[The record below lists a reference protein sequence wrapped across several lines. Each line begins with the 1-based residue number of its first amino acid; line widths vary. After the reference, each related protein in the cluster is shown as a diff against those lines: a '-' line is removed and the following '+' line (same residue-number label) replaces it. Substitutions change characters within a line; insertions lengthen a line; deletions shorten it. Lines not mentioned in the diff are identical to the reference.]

1 MFEAV
6 VAERAWDTAITFPDG
21 ESFSFQELNEISNQ
35 FARYLQ
41 DQNVKQGDVVCAPGI
56 KILTSYAL
64 VLGCLKIGAIYS
76 FYDPDGPRER
86 REKILGKCDPKV
98 IFVASIETQFGSSE
112 QQNRRKILYPNS
124 TEKLLGTIGALSD
137 QSLGDTDHVTGE
149 NGAYIM
155 YTSGSTGTP
164 KGVLISH
171 QNLLNFVAWTGE
183 TFGISPEDRISNV
196 NPLYFDNSVFDVY
209 ASFFHGATLLPFD
222 KEVTNKPHELI
233 ESIDNLKC
241 TVWFSVP
248 SLLIFMSTMKVFTS
262 NNFRTIRKVI
272 FGGEGY
278 PKAKL
283 KPIFD
288 LYNRDA
294 SFFNVYGPTEGTCI
308 CSAYKIKEADFDDM
322 KGLITLGEIARNFD
336 YLLLD
341 PEGEVVHSD
350 GEGELCLLGPGL
362 AKGYYNDLE
371 RTQEVFVQNPSHD
384 KYQEYIY
391 KTGDIVR
398 RDTDTGFLFFVS
410 RTDYQIK
417 HMGYRIELGEIEA
430 MANTLD
436 YVSEAAAIHG
446 VENSLSKIF
455 LIVASNKGQDAPRI
469 KMDLRN
475 LLPDYMIPAKIF
487 ILDRL
492 PKNANGKIDR
502 PGLVKEYFD

>member
-98 IFVASIETQFGSSE
+98 IFVASIENQFGSSE
-112 QQNRRKILYPNS
+112 QKNRRKILYPSS

-196 NPLYFDNSVFDVY
+196 NPLYFDNSVF
-209 ASFFHGATLLPFD
+209 AML
-222 KEVTNKPHELI
+222 
-233 ESIDNLKC
+233 
-241 TVWFSVP
+241 
-248 SLLIFMSTMKVFTS
+248 
-262 NNFRTIRKVI
+262 
-272 FGGEGY
+272 
-278 PKAKL
+278 
-283 KPIFD
+283 
-288 LYNRDA
+288 
-294 SFFNVYGPTEGTCI
+294 
-308 CSAYKIKEADFDDM
+308 
-322 KGLITLGEIARNFD
+322 
-336 YLLLD
+336 
-341 PEGEVVHSD
+341 
-350 GEGELCLLGPGL
+350 
-362 AKGYYNDLE
+362 
-371 RTQEVFVQNPSHD
+371 
-384 KYQEYIY
+384 
-391 KTGDIVR
+391 
-398 RDTDTGFLFFVS
+398 LFF
-410 RTDYQIK
+410 
-417 HMGYRIELGEIEA
+417 
-430 MANTLD
+430 MARRYCHLT
-436 YVSEAAAIHG
+436 
-446 VENSLSKIF
+446 K
-455 LIVASNKGQDAPRI
+455 K
-469 KMDLRN
+469 
-475 LLPDYMIPAKIF
+475 
-487 ILDRL
+487 
-492 PKNANGKIDR
+492 
-502 PGLVKEYFD
+502 